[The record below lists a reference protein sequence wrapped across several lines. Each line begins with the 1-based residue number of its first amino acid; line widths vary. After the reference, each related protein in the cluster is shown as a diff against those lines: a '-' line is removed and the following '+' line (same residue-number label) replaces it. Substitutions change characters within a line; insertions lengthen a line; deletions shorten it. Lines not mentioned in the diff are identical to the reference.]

1 MREDDV
7 VRLRHMLEAAHEA
20 VGFAQGRPRADL
32 NSDRKLVLALV
43 KAIEIIGEAAYQI
56 PQTARDEA
64 PDIPWEDIIGMRH
77 RLVHALGGRAT
88 DNLEKMKAAAPH
100 LPILVFHTAGDDDDL
115 AIRMLRRGA
124 SGYLSRSSS
133 ANELVAAIHK
143 VAGGRKHI
151 SNRIAEKLAF
161 EVDLYAPKPF
171 HHRLSDRER
180 QVMFMIA
187 EGRTMREIAEGLN
200 LSYKTIAT

>member
-1 MREDDV
+1 MAPSRMGPDNRQPAKDE
-7 VRLRHMLEAAHEA
+7 R
-20 VGFAQGRPRADL
+20 GR
-32 NSDRKLVLALV
+32 
-43 KAIEIIGEAAYQI
+43 
-56 PQTARDEA
+56 
-64 PDIPWEDIIGMRH
+64 
-77 RLVHALGGRAT
+77 
-88 DNLEKMKAAAPH
+88 PH

-133 ANELVAAIHK
+133 TNELIAAIHK

-151 SNRIAEKLAF
+151 SNRLAEKLAF
-161 EVDLYAPKPF
+161 EVDLYTPKPF

-187 EGRTMREIAEGLN
+187 EGKTMREIVGSLN
-200 LSYKTIAT
+200 LSYKTIATYRARVFKKMNMHSANEIVRYLVSKGLI